1 MHQTTHRVGIVGCG
15 RISHQHFKAP
25 VALAAHTPANTPPPS
40 SRYQIVAACD
50 VDQAL
55 LDARCAEYDI
65 THRFTKVDDLA
76 ACPEVDVAVV
86 VTPPHIRLAVARPLL
101 EAGKDLLIEKPF
113 TESMAEAH
121 AIVDLAERLG
131 RQVAVN
137 QNYRWFPAIQQVRQQ
152 IEAGAIGA
160 PTYAIINDCVWRDE
174 VGGWRKETSRLALAV
189 MGIHWLDRLRWLL
202 LDEPVAVS
210 CITAARPTLASGGE
224 NETTTIIEFRKGAM
238 ATVTHSWSSHARG
251 STNFQQFDGP
261 LGSFILH
268 NDAEVTLR
276 NSAGEEQWS
285 LPRDFTAS
293 FGESLT
299 RLLDAIES
307 GQPAPHSARDN
318 LMTMAL
324 LEACYQSAAE
334 KRRVEI

>member
-1 MHQTTHRVGIVGCG
+1 MHRIGILGCG

-25 VALAAHTPANTPPPS
+25 AVLSALPQATS
-40 SRYQIVAACD
+40 SPRYQVVAACD
-50 VDQAL
+50 VDPHL
-55 LDARCAEYDI
+55 LAARSDEYDI
-65 THRFTKVDDLA
+65 SHRFTQVDDLA
-76 ACPEVDVAVV
+76 ACDEVDVVVV
-86 VTPPHIRLAVARPLL
+86 VTPPHIRLAVVRPLL
-101 EAGKDLLIEKPF
+101 EAGKHLLIEKPF

-121 AIVDLAERLG
+121 AIVDLADRLG
-131 RQVAVN
+131 RQVVVN
-137 QNYRWFPAIQQVRQQ
+137 QNYRWFPAIQQVRAQ
-152 IEAGAIGA
+152 IEAGVIGT
-160 PTYAIINDCVWRDE
+160 PTYAIINDCGWRDE

-224 NETTTIIEFRKGAM
+224 NETTAIIEFRHGAM
-238 ATVTHSWSSHARG
+238 ATLTHSWSSHSRG
-251 STNFQQFDGP
+251 ATNFQQFDGP
-261 LGSFILH
+261 KGSFILH

-276 NSAGEEQWS
+276 NSAGEQQW
-285 LPRDFTAS
+285 LLARDFTAS

-299 RLLDAIES
+299 RLLDAIAS

-334 KRRVEI
+334 KRRVAL